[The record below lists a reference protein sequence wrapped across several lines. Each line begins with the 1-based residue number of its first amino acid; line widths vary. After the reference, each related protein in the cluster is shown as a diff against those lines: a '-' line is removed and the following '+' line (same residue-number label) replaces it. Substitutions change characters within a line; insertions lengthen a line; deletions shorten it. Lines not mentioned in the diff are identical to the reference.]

1 MIVFSVL
8 NRLVRYPEDQ
18 AAPRT
23 PATRVGRWRDPVL
36 TRAEFESYR
45 AAVRQ
50 DLMWLL
56 NTRRCSDP
64 VPSDLREVER
74 SVYCYGLPDF
84 SQMNLNPAKSQM
96 HQDRLAEIIRTTIEL
111 FEPRIIG
118 VSVTAVF
125 EGSAGQGTEGHDLNF
140 RLSGRLRMDPHP
152 EPVAYDTTLDVLSG
166 EYAVS
171 IPGEQGG

>member
-18 AAPRT
+18 VASRPPAA
-23 PATRVGRWRDPVL
+23 RVGRWRDPVL

-50 DLMWLL
+50 DLTWLL
-56 NTRRCSDP
+56 NTRRCPEP
-64 VPSDLREVER
+64 VPSDLRELER
-74 SVYCYGLPDF
+74 SVYSYGLPDF
-84 SQMNLNPAKSQM
+84 SQMNLNPARSQM

-118 VSVTAVF
+118 VSVTAVL
-125 EGSAGQGTEGHDLNF
+125 ANNDGHDLNF

-166 EYAVS
+166 EYAVK
-171 IPGEQGG
+171 IPGEQDG